1 MNFSVLMSV
10 YKNDNPVYFERAL
23 NSIYEEQTLKPNQIV
38 LVLDGDIPKV
48 LEKVIDKFKV
58 SNSGI
63 LTIVPLEKNVGLGE
77 ALRIGTDFCEH
88 TYICRMDSDDIS
100 NPLRFEKQIKYME
113 NNKEIDVVG
122 SNILE
127 FVNDLNDSQPKMLR
141 QVPNSNTE
149 ILNFAKKRNPMNHVT
164 VCMRKESL
172 IESGGYESCLLLED
186 YYLWLKMLASGK
198 KMVNVNEPLV
208 YVRLGDNFISKRSST
223 TRIVGWGTLQK
234 FMIHKKMINHF
245 EALKNM
251 IYILGFVFTPNMIKK
266 FLYRNYLRKS
276 LN

>member
-164 VCMRKESL
+164 V
-172 IESGGYESCLLLED
+172 
-186 YYLWLKMLASGK
+186 
-198 KMVNVNEPLV
+198 
-208 YVRLGDNFISKRSST
+208 
-223 TRIVGWGTLQK
+223 
-234 FMIHKKMINHF
+234 
-245 EALKNM
+245 
-251 IYILGFVFTPNMIKK
+251 
-266 FLYRNYLRKS
+266 
-276 LN
+276 

>member
-1 MNFSVLMSV
+1 
-10 YKNDNPVYFERAL
+10 
-23 NSIYEEQTLKPNQIV
+23 
-38 LVLDGDIPKV
+38 
-48 LEKVIDKFKV
+48 
-58 SNSGI
+58 
-63 LTIVPLEKNVGLGE
+63 
-77 ALRIGTDFCEH
+77 
-88 TYICRMDSDDIS
+88 
-100 NPLRFEKQIKYME
+100 
-113 NNKEIDVVG
+113 
-122 SNILE
+122 
-127 FVNDLNDSQPKMLR
+127 
-141 QVPNSNTE
+141 
-149 ILNFAKKRNPMNHVT
+149 
-164 VCMRKESL
+164 MRKESL